1 MESFYYKLQKF
12 DPGVVMLDPENRVCG
27 MNAVAVRVLGDLQG
41 DPIGREILQFHL
53 EKSREKIQFLL
64 DAADKRARRS
74 MDSPPPMAM
83 MISIPDRV
91 LLIKASELMGNGAT
105 VGSCLVFYDL
115 TDVTTQG
122 EQSGAQDLPE
132 PSKRPRQLIKLP
144 VLLHNRVLLLSIDEV
159 VWMQSEAHYTT
170 VHTRDQQ
177 YFCNL
182 SLGDLEER
190 LDRDRFLRT
199 HRSYFINLE
208 HAKTIEREGENYIV
222 VMDAHQSPRVPV
234 GRSRI
239 QALKEALGLSRP
251 TNGRGSLVESRAPMH
266 LGAAE
271 KMPASG

>member
-12 DPGVVMLDPENRVCG
+12 DPGVVMLDADNRIVG
-27 MNAVAVRVLGDLQG
+27 MNTVAFRVLGDILG
-41 DPIGREILQFHL
+41 DPIGREVLQFHP
-53 EKSREKIQFLL
+53 EKSRDKIQLLL
-64 DAADKRARRS
+64 DSANKAAQCP
-74 MDSPPPMAM
+74 MGSPPPMTM

-91 LLIKASELMGNGAT
+91 LLIKVTKLMGRGAA

-115 TDVTTQG
+115 TDITTQV
-122 EQSGAQDLPE
+122 ENAGAE
-132 PSKRPRQLIKLP
+132 EAREAASRPRQLIKLP

-190 LDRDRFLRT
+190 LDRDQFLRT
-199 HRSYFINLE
+199 HRSYFINLH
-208 HAKTIEREGENYIV
+208 HAKTLEREGENYIV
-222 VMDAHQSPRVPV
+222 VMDGHKSPRVPV

-239 QALKEALGLSRP
+239 PALKEALGLSRSSSARSG
-251 TNGRGSLVESRAPMH
+251 TGGLRAPISI
-266 LGAAE
+266 GAEE
-271 KMPASG
+271 KTPVSG